1 MFTSHQ
7 SGTGGDHVGREE
19 GGLVLDLR
27 TMTKLLFKCFTVSFC
42 VVVAFCLK
50 FCVCLQFTIGFSYY
64 QQFVMSDM
72 YFYPIYHRTYEQRVI
87 VVEKHLLDF
96 IFLELIL
103 LMIKTLNLEKIDAHY
118 SSF

>member
-1 MFTSHQ
+1 
-7 SGTGGDHVGREE
+7 
-19 GGLVLDLR
+19 
-27 TMTKLLFKCFTVSFC
+27 
-42 VVVAFCLK
+42 
-50 FCVCLQFTIGFSYY
+50 
-64 QQFVMSDM
+64 MSDM

-118 SSF
+118 SSFWRNKEDSCYEKQTRTDQHKSFSFHLLNVESRSFPDAPGWVIDNPISQCQCAV

>member
-1 MFTSHQ
+1 MWYW
-7 SGTGGDHVGREE
+7 
-19 GGLVLDLR
+19 
-27 TMTKLLFKCFTVSFC
+27 LF
-42 VVVAFCLK
+42 AFK
-50 FCVCLQFTIGFSYY
+50 FYVFLQFTIGYY
-64 QQFVMSDM
+64 RQFVMSDM